1 MLVGPQVEEVRVIEE
16 RSFNLSCRV
25 SVPASIDSK
34 VRTARPSNT
43 MQWSQLR
50 SRTFDTSS
58 CTSSLDLSNSLNL
71 RSFDFMRIRGSC
83 ITQVLEGGILI

>member
-34 VRTARPSNT
+34 VRTGLLLVRK
-43 MQWSQLR
+43 
-50 SRTFDTSS
+50 
-58 CTSSLDLSNSLNL
+58 
-71 RSFDFMRIRGSC
+71 
-83 ITQVLEGGILI
+83 TQKFAS

>member
-34 VRTARPSNT
+34 VRI
-43 MQWSQLR
+43 
-50 SRTFDTSS
+50 
-58 CTSSLDLSNSLNL
+58 SSLSNII
-71 RSFDFMRIRGSC
+71 FPVGKEDF
-83 ITQVLEGGILI
+83 

>member
-34 VRTARPSNT
+34 VRTVRPSNT
-43 MQWSQLR
+43 M
-50 SRTFDTSS
+50 
-58 CTSSLDLSNSLNL
+58 
-71 RSFDFMRIRGSC
+71 
-83 ITQVLEGGILI
+83 VPVEK